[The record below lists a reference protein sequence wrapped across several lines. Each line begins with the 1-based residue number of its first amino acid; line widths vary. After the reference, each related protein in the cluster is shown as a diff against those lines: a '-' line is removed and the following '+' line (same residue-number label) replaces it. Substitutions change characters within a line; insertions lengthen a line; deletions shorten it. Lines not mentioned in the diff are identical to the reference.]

1 VASLSFG
8 DTKPEFRTQIQTT
21 IEQHNVNLNHHL
33 LGTLVKSGES
43 CEDFSLYSDSLRK
56 QQHPQSHPCS
66 VCALELVVN
75 DWLRASLNA
84 CDVVSH
90 GIHASLGGVDL
101 NDALKLGLAA
111 LKLALPELALGLAIF
126 NYLIFG
132 VLALLEH
139 LLHVA

>member
-1 VASLSFG
+1 MASLSFG

-33 LGTLVKSGES
+33 LGTVVKSRES
-43 CEDFSLYSDSLRK
+43 CEDSSLYSDSLRK

-75 DWLRASLNA
+75 YWLRASLNA
-84 CDVVSH
+84 CDIVSH

-111 LKLALPELALGLAIF
+111 L
-126 NYLIFG
+126 
-132 VLALLEH
+132 
-139 LLHVA
+139 